1 MSISRGYS
9 HPAGKIGPLHYGT
22 RNGSFKTGTL
32 RQANAFSWQSK
43 RQSIVSNSTGSPSPD
58 VVEIPTKLNNIP
70 HTREIRRFFYDD
82 VVKSVDAALA
92 DGNRLLSIRCTV
104 PELNPEFDVYRVGTL
119 LELVREIVTSIC
131 VDGTKVKVCVQQSL
145 GTGVF
150 QGTPLALSGVRRIL
164 DMMDWGQAAPFV
176 VMGQLGADVVED
188 EYDAYIL
195 ISPQNITGHSV
206 LPLIE
211 EMVEKARPNP
221 NKKIILINPRLGDI
235 PSSAGV
241 MGIRGRQERQDFI
254 ASFLTAYHFRLLY
267 IGMGPYPI
275 MGALRHE
282 YKSTWDVYRRTEAVT
297 EEGLRNEEYILLKQ
311 FDSEPNASMI
321 TECFQSKK

>member
-1 MSISRGYS
+1 MNVTRGYS
-9 HPAGKIGPLHYGT
+9 FGKIGPFHGT
-22 RNGSFKTGTL
+22 RNSSTKLYTFKGIYISSL
-32 RQANAFSWQSK
+32 SSK
-43 RQSIVSNSTGSPSPD
+43 VPRHVVSNSTGSPSSS

-92 DGNRLLSIRCTV
+92 DGNRLLSVRCTV

-164 DMMDWGQAAPFV
+164 DMMDWGEATPFV
-176 VMGQLGADVVED
+176 TTGQLGAAVVED
-188 EYDAYIL
+188 AYDAYIL

-211 EMVEKARPNP
+211 EMVEKAQP
-221 NKKIILINPRLGDI
+221 NKKIIMINPRLGDI

-254 ASFLTAYHFRLLY
+254 ASFLVAYHFRLLY
-267 IGMGPYPI
+267 LGMGPYPI

-282 YKSTWDVYRRTEAVT
+282 YNSSWDVYKRIEAVT
-297 EEGLRNEEYILLKQ
+297 EEGLRNERYILLKQ
-311 FDSEPNASMI
+311 FESEPNASMI

>member
-1 MSISRGYS
+1 MSVARGYS
-9 HPAGKIGPLHYGT
+9 VGKIGPFHGT
-22 RNGSFKTGTL
+22 RNSSIKICTFKGIYTSSL
-32 RQANAFSWQSK
+32 QSK
-43 RQSIVSNSTGSPSPD
+43 RENIVSNSTGSPSSS

-92 DGNRLLSIRCTV
+92 DGNRLLSVRCTV

-119 LELVREIVTSIC
+119 LELVRDIVTSIC
-131 VDGTKVKVCVQQSL
+131 LDGTKVKVCVQQSL

-164 DMMDWGQAAPFV
+164 DMMDWGQATPFV
-176 VMGQLGADVVED
+176 TMGQLGAHVVED

-211 EMVEKARPNP
+211 EMVEKAQP
-221 NKKIILINPRLGDI
+221 NKKIIMINPRLGDI

-254 ASFLTAYHFRLLY
+254 ASFLVAYHFRLLY
-267 IGMGPYPI
+267 LGMGPYPI

-282 YKSTWDVYRRTEAVT
+282 YNSTWDVYKRIEAVT
-297 EEGLRNEEYILLKQ
+297 EEGLRNERYILLKQ
-311 FDSEPNASMI
+311 FESEPNASMI
-321 TECFQSKK
+321 TECFQSK